1 MSVFPA
7 LPLAIIAPTGGDQ
20 MQRGMVVTMTAMGVD
35 HDNISTLERLA
46 PDLAIKII
54 QALHPAPHQ
63 CAQHDRGVLRE
74 SGTEHGWDCENDVAI
89 DDPLVEDLAH
99 LTDTG

>member
-20 MQRGMVVTMTAMGVD
+20 MQMGMVVTMTAMGVD
-35 HDNISTLERLA
+35 HDDISTRERRA

-63 CAQHDRGVLRE
+63 CAQHDRGVVRE
-74 SGTEHGWDCENDVAI
+74 SGTEHGWDCENDVAR
-89 DDPLVEDLAH
+89 DHALVEHGAPLA
-99 LTDTG
+99 DTG